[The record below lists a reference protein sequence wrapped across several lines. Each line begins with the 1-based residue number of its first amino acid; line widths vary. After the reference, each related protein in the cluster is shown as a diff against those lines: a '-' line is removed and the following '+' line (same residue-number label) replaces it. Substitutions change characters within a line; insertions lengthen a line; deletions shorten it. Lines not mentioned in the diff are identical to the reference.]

1 MVYYQ
6 PPDQNWMT
14 PIRSPVH
21 DPSPIHGRSNGP
33 PSFFPPSHRA
43 RQHTNLPWWRPWTD
57 PPILGPSAWIP
68 DPTDAKRREDVCEPE
83 GGAYHRRRAE
93 REASYSTRRLQGPF
107 PPAEATTSIYLYWRS
122 WFTPPRAP
130 GYSVGMGIIGGCYS
144 LSLSLCVCVST
155 LAQSSFAWR
164 STDGCARV
172 FWFNGLRV
180 ALYTAREPKTESQQP
195 AIEFGI
201 KLCFSV
207 GVCCALDSD
216 PRQGRG

>member
-144 LSLSLCVCVST
+144 LSLSVCVS
-155 LAQSSFAWR
+155 LRWDNRASHGDQQMAVH
-164 STDGCARV
+164 GC
-172 FWFNGLRV
+172 FGSMGFGLHYILLENLKPNPNNLR
-180 ALYTAREPKTESQQP
+180 
-195 AIEFGI
+195 
-201 KLCFSV
+201 
-207 GVCCALDSD
+207 
-216 PRQGRG
+216 